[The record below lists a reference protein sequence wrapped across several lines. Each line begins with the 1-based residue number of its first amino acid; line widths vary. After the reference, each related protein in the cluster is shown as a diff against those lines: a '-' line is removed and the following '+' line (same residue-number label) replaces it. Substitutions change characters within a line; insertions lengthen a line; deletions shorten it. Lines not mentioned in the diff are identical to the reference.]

1 MVVVS
6 ISMAQQLYSFMMIHG
21 EMDKLVGTT
30 ARILAHHKIACVLNA
45 QLFYGGLFC
54 IVKRRWMM

>member
-6 ISMAQQLYSFMMIHG
+6 ISMAQQLYSFMING

-45 QLFYGGLFC
+45 QLFYGGLF
-54 IVKRRWMM
+54 V

>member
-6 ISMAQQLYSFMMIHG
+6 ISMAQQLYSFRIHG

-45 QLFYGGLFC
+45 
-54 IVKRRWMM
+54 

>member
-6 ISMAQQLYSFMMIHG
+6 ISMAQQLYSFRIHG

-45 QLFYGGLFC
+45 QLFYVGLFC